1 MLSNEIDLTKPVA
14 KTLEEHPELKE
25 ILVDL
30 GFKPLNNPVLLKT
43 LGQTTSLLMGARLIK
58 LPLSQLRQT
67 LVCHGY
73 EVIGGGEEA

>member
-14 KTLEEHPELKE
+14 KTLEEYPELKE

>member
-14 KTLEEHPELKE
+14 KTLEEHPELRE

-58 LPLSQLRQT
+58 LPISQLRQT

>member
-58 LPLSQLRQT
+58 LPISQLRQT

-73 EVIGGGEEA
+73 EVIGGEEA